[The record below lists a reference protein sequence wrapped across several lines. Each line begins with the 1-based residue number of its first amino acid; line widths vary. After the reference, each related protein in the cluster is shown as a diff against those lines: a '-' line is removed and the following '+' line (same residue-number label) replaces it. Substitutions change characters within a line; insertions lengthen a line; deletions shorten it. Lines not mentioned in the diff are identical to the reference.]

1 MPYILP
7 FDNTPSARKTI
18 TINNV
23 TLVCEVNYFPNIK
36 CWLMDLYQPANSDT
50 ESEIPVITGVNL
62 RTGIDNLI
70 KGKTQLLDGWAINV
84 ASISGK
90 DNDSADSLGNDCFII
105 VYTPGETVPVSYED
119 KKLG

>member
-62 RTGIDNLI
+62 RTGVDNLI

-84 ASISGK
+84 ASISGN

-105 VYTPGETVPVSYED
+105 VYTPDETVPVSYED